1 MTKHK
6 NNVYNYGKDY
16 LAVNPIRAHLYVH
29 LLHKYTYLRALSK
42 GQGSAFANR
51 YAVYEKGKTVAIY
64 HCSIKIISRG
74 KGRSAVACAAY
85 RSGTKLTDLATG
97 KVFDYSN
104 KPGVVFSEV
113 LLPENAPAAFAV
125 DRNILWDAV
134 ERKETRSDA
143 RLAREVEVAL
153 PCEFTR
159 QEQIDTVREYI
170 MKNFV
175 REGMCADWALH
186 DKGDGNPHAHVM
198 LTMRAMDERG
208 KWLPKSRKVYE
219 LDKNGERIKLP
230 SGRWKSHKEDTVD
243 WNDRKYG
250 EIWRHEW
257 EVIQNRYLEANNR
270 PERVD
275 LRSYERQGLDI
286 IPTVHEGAAVRQM
299 EKRGIQTN
307 IGNLNREIKA
317 ANSLMKSIRQLI
329 KNLKGWIAEL
339 SEKRN
344 ELLAQKAAEE
354 AVFLPNLLMKYME
367 IRKAE
372 RSSWTRA
379 GQSRGTSKDLKAVSE
394 ALSYLQRK
402 GLSTVEDLENFIET
416 SGKSAADYRKQM
428 KPKET
433 RSNVIDAILAART
446 DCKECKPV
454 YEKYQK
460 IFFKKTKEKFKL
472 EHPEVARFEKA
483 SAYLAKHPDDKD
495 STKKE
500 LLQEQAKLVGE
511 IADLK
516 VPLTEVQED
525 LKKLRDIRYWV
536 RKATPGTEESKEPP
550 KKQPLKEVLQDKAD
564 EKKAQK
570 NAPAQTKHKQQ
581 DMEL

>member
-1 MTKHK
+1 MPCPH
-6 NNVYNYGKDY
+6 NE
-16 LAVNPIRAHLYVH
+16 I
-29 LLHKYTYLRALSK
+29 
-42 GQGSAFANR
+42 
-51 YAVYEKGKTVAIY
+51 
-64 HCSIKIISRG
+64 SIVQRSHRQ
-74 KGRSAVACAAY
+74 SAVAAAAY
-85 RSGTKLTDLATG
+85 QSGEKLFCEYDQ
-97 KVFDYSN
+97 
-104 KPGVVFSEV
+104 EV
-113 LLPENAPAAFAV
+113 KHYPEKRGIVHNEILLPANAPLEYT
-125 DRNILWDAV
+125 DRNTLWNAAEAV
-134 ERKETRSDA
+134 EKQWNSQ
-143 RLAREVEVAL
+143 LARRWVLSIPREIPPDQYAAL
-153 PCEFTR
+153 VRDFCR
-159 QEQIDTVREYI
+159 QQ
-170 MKNFV
+170 FV
-175 REGMCADWALH
+175 SKGMCVDFAIH

-394 ALSYLQRK
+394 ALSYLRQK
-402 GLSTVEDLENFIET
+402 GLSTVEDLEAFLES
-416 SGKSAADYRKQM
+416 SGKSAADYRNQM
-428 KPKET
+428 KPKEA
-433 RSNVIDAILAART
+433 RSKVIDGILASRT

-460 IFFKKTKEKFKL
+460 MFFKKTKEKFNQ
-472 EHPEVARFEKA
+472 EHPEVARYAKA
-483 SAYLAKHPDDKD
+483 AAYLAKHPDDKD
-495 STKKE
+495 STQKK
-500 LLQEQAKLVGE
+500 LQEEQETLLEE
-511 IADLK
+511 IAALK
-516 VPLTEVQED
+516 TPLTEVQED

-550 KKQPLKEVLQDKAD
+550 KKQPIKEVLQDKAD
-564 EKKAQK
+564 EKKAQRT
-570 NAPAQTKHKQQ
+570 APAQAKHRQQ